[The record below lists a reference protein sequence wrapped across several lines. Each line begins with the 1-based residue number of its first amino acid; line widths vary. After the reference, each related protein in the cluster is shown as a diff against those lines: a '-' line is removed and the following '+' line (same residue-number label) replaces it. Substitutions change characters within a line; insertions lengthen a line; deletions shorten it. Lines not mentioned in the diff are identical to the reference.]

1 MIVANSEIFLPAVCS
16 CRLMHVASSEIF
28 LLRICFA
35 ILFEKDFGRFCV
47 LAAKGCLCYAMWIV
61 SM

>member
-1 MIVANSEIFLPAVCS
+1 
-16 CRLMHVASSEIF
+16 MHVASSEIF